1 MALEEDAVAVRPVG
15 AGGTALQ
22 VTGALVFAVACCEA
36 AELPSAST
44 ASTT

>member
-1 MALEEDAVAVRPVG
+1 MALEDDAVAVRPVG
-15 AGGTALQ
+15 ADGTVLHDAAEVVAL
-22 VTGALVFAVACCEA
+22 ACAEA